1 MEEIKTFTGAELE
14 MMLKMDE
21 AINAVHNHELYIH
34 GVTHDYAPLILGIVN
49 TIAIIYVIYK
59 QNTNKAR

>member
-21 AINAVHNHELYIH
+21 AINAVHNHEVFMHNLPNN
-34 GVTHDYAPLILGIVN
+34 GSLILSVIN
-49 TIAIIYVIYK
+49 TIALIYVIYK

>member
-21 AINAVHNHELYIH
+21 AIKAVHNHEVFMHHLPDN
-34 GVTHDYAPLILGIVN
+34 GSLILSIIN
-49 TIAIIYVIYK
+49 TIALVYVIYK